1 MIFRVRCHGRN
12 SRSSPERRCS
22 IWGRGCYKYFAPT
35 ALRKPTTRYQCCA
48 VRTETV
54 TVTVI
59 RIILGVALIATLFAA
74 GWNVYRRLPTDSS
87 QGRPETYNTNA
98 NSELTI
104 VFHSEAATAIN
115 THVDLYPIDFASMQ
129 RDFFSAVRPGKTFDD
144 FLAQRMK
151 GLEPVR
157 APLDDKGRAV
167 AKLSEGNW
175 WLRATT
181 ALASGEQIE
190 WRLPINVSGRAQTI
204 ELTMENAYER
214 TKKF

>member
-1 MIFRVRCHGRN
+1 M
-12 SRSSPERRCS
+12 
-22 IWGRGCYKYFAPT
+22 
-35 ALRKPTTRYQCCA
+35 TT
-48 VRTETV
+48 
-54 TVTVI
+54 I
-59 RIILGVALIATLFAA
+59 KIILGALLLAALFAA
-74 GWNVYRRLPTDSS
+74 GWNVYRRLPPDGSL
-87 QGRPETYNTNA
+87 GRPEAYNANA

-104 VFHSEAATAIN
+104 VFHSEPDATGIN
-115 THVDLYPIDFASMQ
+115 TQVELYPIDFVSLQ

-151 GLEPVR
+151 GLAPVR

-181 ALASGEQIE
+181 TPASGERIE
-190 WRLPINVSGRAQTI
+190 WRLPLNISGRGQTI

>member
-1 MIFRVRCHGRN
+1 M
-12 SRSSPERRCS
+12 
-22 IWGRGCYKYFAPT
+22 
-35 ALRKPTTRYQCCA
+35 
-48 VRTETV
+48 RTETV

-59 RIILGVALIATLFAA
+59 RILLGIALLTALFAA
-74 GWNVYRRLPTDSS
+74 GWNVYRRLPADGSVA
-87 QGRPETYNTNA
+87 RPETYNANA
-98 NSELTI
+98 NSELI
-104 VFHSEAATAIN
+104 VIFLGESIATAVN
-115 THVDLYPIDFASMQ
+115 TQVEFYPIDFVSMQ
-129 RDFFSAVRPGKTFDD
+129 RDFFSHVRPGKTLDD

-151 GLEPVR
+151 GLVPVR

-181 ALASGEQIE
+181 ALTSGEKIE

-204 ELTMENAYER
+204 ELTTENAYER

>member
-1 MIFRVRCHGRN
+1 
-12 SRSSPERRCS
+12 
-22 IWGRGCYKYFAPT
+22 
-35 ALRKPTTRYQCCA
+35 
-48 VRTETV
+48 V
-54 TVTVI
+54 TITVI
-59 RIILGVALIATLFAA
+59 RIILGAALVAALFAA
-74 GWNVYRRLPTDSS
+74 GWNVYRRLPPEGSVA
-87 QGRPETYNTNA
+87 RPDTYNTNA
-98 NSELTI
+98 NSELTVI
-104 VFHSEAATAIN
+104 FHGDSVALAVKTQIE
-115 THVDLYPIDFASMQ
+115 LYPIDFVSMQ

-151 GLEPVR
+151 GLAPVR

-190 WRLPINVSGRAQTI
+190 WRLPLKVSGRGQTI
-204 ELTMENAYER
+204 ELTTENAYER